1 MARQNTRINARM
13 KRARKSKP
21 SARVV
26 TIQGALLREA
36 RKFAL
41 LVLCCAIPAYIY
53 VLSLPEGA
61 KLQELKQR
69 LVSAEISE
77 KVSDQ
82 ANDRIKREIT
92 AFKSDPNYLEIIAR
106 DHLNLCKKGET
117 VVRIVR

>member
-1 MARQNTRINARM
+1 MARRNSRINARV
-13 KRARKSKP
+13 KARKPKP
-21 SARVV
+21 SARAV
-26 TIQGALLREA
+26 TIQGVIIREA

-41 LVLCCAIPAYIY
+41 LVLCCAIPAYVY

-69 LVSAEISE
+69 LVDAEISE

-92 AFKSDPNYLEIIAR
+92 AFKSNPDYLEIIAR
-106 DHLNLCKKGET
+106 DHLNLYKEGET